1 MDNFSTTGSRPEW
14 EDLKSIVLIGNY
26 LPRQC
31 GIATFTTHLLES
43 IALNVPDKA
52 CWAVA
57 MNDRPEGYSYPSQVH
72 FEINQSQLNEYGLA
86 ADLCNLNQ
94 VGVICL
100 QHEYGIFGGKR
111 GSFIIELLR
120 DLKMPVVTTLHT
132 ILKVRILQDRVQ
144 SRHHR
149 QLEITQQRDDKA
161 APLAT
166 KNTVFMLEPNHP
178 QPVV

>member
-1 MDNFSTTGSRPEW
+1 MFPSLAAFDYWSINIKTPTSKRNTISQAGESIENPGTTDSQPEW
-14 EDLKSIVLIGNY
+14 ATLKSIVLLGNH

-57 MNDRPEGYSYPSQVH
+57 MNDRPEGYAYPSQVR
-72 FEINQSQLNEYGLA
+72 FEINQSQLNEYSLA
-86 ADLCNLNQ
+86 ADLCNLEQ
-94 VGVICL
+94 VDVVCL

-120 DLKMPVVTTLHT
+120 DLKMLVVMILHT
-132 ILKVRILQDRVQ
+132 ILKDLNIQE
-144 SRHHR
+144 R
-149 QLEITQQRDDKA
+149 QI
-161 APLAT
+161 
-166 KNTVFMLEPNHP
+166 MM
-178 QPVV
+178 